1 MYTSPDDA
9 RSDLFLS
16 VGVYLFGPLLFDIVF
31 QYIPLTRIAIV
42 GPVVQL
48 AVAAATTVLVP
59 YLLMRYRDESFTEYG
74 LSAGR
79 VSSLGAGALAA
90 APLVVAT
97 LAATALGGGSPLG
110 RLPLL
115 GLDSSPLLLAVRLVQ
130 WVGTALLAAYCT
142 VKARDA
148 FRSDPATIRAL
159 TIQIGRV
166 IAIAMA
172 VAAVLLLLGGT
183 ASFIPVLLLPLGALG
198 CVAVALAS
206 VRGPSSATRAVLL
219 TPTVVLALR
228 AFNLTLDGRQFFLTL
243 WLTGIVACLGLV
255 IGIYQEWRN
264 SAMAA
269 VGVGLVVGLL
279 TNL

>member
-16 VGVYLFGPLLFDIVF
+16 VGVYLFGPLLLDIVF
-31 QYIPLTRIAIV
+31 QYVPLTRIAVI
-42 GPVVQL
+42 GPVVEM
-48 AVAAATTVLVP
+48 AAAAATTALVP
-59 YLLMRYRDESFTEYG
+59 YLLMRYRDESLADYG
-74 LSAGR
+74 LTAGR
-79 VSSLGAGALAA
+79 ASSLGAGALAA
-90 APLVVAT
+90 SPLVVAT

-115 GLDSSPLLLAVRLVQ
+115 TVDDTPLFLAVRLVQ
-130 WVGTALLAAYCT
+130 WLGTALLAAYAT

-159 TIQIGRV
+159 TMQIGRV
-166 IAIAMA
+166 IAIGLA
-172 VAAVLLLLGGT
+172 VAAVLLIIGGT
-183 ASFIPVLLLPLGALG
+183 ASFIPVLLLPVGALAG
-198 CVAVALAS
+198 VAVALAS

-228 AFNLTLDGRQFFLTL
+228 AFNLTLDGRQFFITL

-269 VGVGLVVGLL
+269 VGVGLVIGLL